1 MTTISSKHPFSASGG
16 TVHPHPEMA
25 LLAEPTH
32 QAYRILHVGF
42 AALPVIAGLDKFT
55 QLLTDWTQYL
65 APVFPQM
72 INVSKGTFML
82 GVGVIEIVAGL
93 IVATIPRVGA
103 YIVMA
108 WLFGIIVNLLLLGGY
123 YDIALRDFGL
133 ALGALALGRLAQ
145 AHHLRREGMIPP
157 TAAAT

>member
-1 MTTISSKHPFSASGG
+1 MTTISSKHPFAASGG
-16 TVHPHPEMA
+16 AVRTHPEMA
-25 LLAEPTH
+25 LLAEPAH

-42 AALPVIAGLDKFT
+42 AVLPIVAGLDKFT

-72 INVSKGTFML
+72 LGISKATFML

-108 WLFGIIVNLLLLGGY
+108 WLFGIIVNLLLIGGY

-133 ALGALALGRLAQ
+133 ALGAIALGRLAQ
-145 AHHLRREGMIPP
+145 AHHLRSEVVAPP
-157 TAAAT
+157 AAAT